1 MVMGVARVPV
11 FSFILDA
18 LFCERMV
25 ALVVI
30 FAEFRFVPN
39 CTCFSSEESRVIDAR
54 ISSL

>member
-39 CTCFSSEESRVIDAR
+39 CTCFSSEESRVIDTR